1 MSQAAKSLPFGGT
14 DAVTDSLRILITT
27 LELATRRGVQNVT
40 RDLALGLSQAGHEV
54 CVYTRKEGVVGDEL
68 RTHGIPVET
77 KIARL
82 AGSTFDV
89 IHSHHPVACSAALA
103 AFPDTPAVLV
113 CHGDASWFDAAVR
126 LPSIVKFAAVSES
139 MADRVAADAE
149 IARQDVTLL
158 LNAADMKRFLPGP
171 APQNPPRRAL
181 AFAKNSEHVAVLQTV
196 CAQRGLAVDFIGAA
210 VEMQLDDPALVLPG
224 YDLVFASALSAIEAM
239 ACLRPTIVC
248 DGRGMAGMADMA
260 RYEAWRPKNF
270 GVAALNGPL
279 SVQRVAQEL
288 DRYDPAEAA
297 RVGDRVRAEAAL
309 PAWIEQCVALYR
321 CAIAAP
327 AMAPDES
334 ARLWAQHLEHWTPRL
349 ADEWAFAEERQV
361 LINEVRRL
369 RAGLDELPLGDR
381 ITFGDD
387 RASARFID
395 TVGFERRDSAILTSS
410 PYATMRFRL
419 GVLNAN
425 IDVKM
430 DFAVYLPVADSVLEV
445 SLLANGVEIERWTE
459 TGYAGWTEQSRTF
472 RLPREL
478 CRPTANWL
486 AFQFSQI
493 DGAAQST
500 APALCIRSTTFGL
513 S

>member
-1 MSQAAKSLPFGGT
+1 MTA
-14 DAVTDSLRILITT
+14 SLRILITT

-40 RDLALGLSQAGHEV
+40 RDLALGLCQAGHEV
-54 CVYTRKEGVVGDEL
+54 CVYTRKGGVVADEL
-68 RTHGIPVET
+68 KAQGVRVET

-82 AGSTFDV
+82 VGATFDV
-89 IHSHHPVACSAALA
+89 IHSHHPAACSPVFAE
-103 AFPDTPAVLV
+103 FPETPAVFV

-126 LPSIVKFAAVSES
+126 LPNIVTYAAVSES
-139 MADRVAADAE
+139 MAERVAADTG
-149 IARQDVTLL
+149 IPRQDIALL
-158 LNAADMKRFLPGP
+158 LNAVDTKRFLPGP

-196 CAQRGLAVDFIGAA
+196 CAQRGIAVDFIGAA
-210 VEMQLDDPALVLPG
+210 VETQLDDPARVLPG

-248 DGRGMAGMADMA
+248 DGRGMAGMVDMA

-297 RVGDRVRAEAAL
+297 RVGERLRAEAGL
-309 PAWIEQCVALYR
+309 DAWIEQCVALYR
-321 CAIAAP
+321 EAMDAPRAAP
-327 AMAPDES
+327 EES
-334 ARLWAQHLEHWTPRL
+334 ARMWAQHLERWTPRL
-349 ADEWAFAEERQV
+349 ADEWAFTEERQA

-395 TVGFERRDSAILTSS
+395 TVGFERRDGTMWTSS
-410 PYATMRFRL
+410 SSATMRFRL
-419 GVLNAN
+419 GVLNADL
-425 IDVKM
+425 DVEIE
-430 DFAVYLPVADSVLEV
+430 FATYLPAADVGLQIT
-445 SLLANGVEIERWTE
+445 LLANGVEIERWTE
-459 TGYAGWTEQSRTF
+459 AGYAGWTERVRTF
-472 RLPREL
+472 RLPRDM
-478 CRPTANWL
+478 CRSTATWL
-486 AFQFSQI
+486 AFQFAQTA
-493 DGAAQST
+493 GAVPGT
-500 APALCIRSTTFGL
+500 APGLCMRSTTFRLG
-513 S
+513 